1 MERDSLSIPLSRR
14 KGRVEET
21 KTLMDGLLRIIFLLS
36 QRGNQVAGIF
46 LTLVMG
52 LTVADVILRILGRPI
67 VGAFELVAFFGA
79 MVIGFS
85 IPFTSWVRGHI
96 FVDFLIMKFSMTA
109 RKGIHVFTRL
119 LGLGLFGLIGWNLW
133 KMGADLQRSGEVS
146 PTLHIPFYPVVYG
159 IGVVCLIQVLVMIA
173 DIVKVLKEQ
182 YE

>member
-1 MERDSLSIPLSRR
+1 M
-14 KGRVEET
+14 
-21 KTLMDGLLRIIFLLS
+21 
-36 QRGNQVAGIF
+36 AGVT

-52 LTVADVILRILGRPI
+52 ITVADVILRILGRPI

-96 FVDFLIMKFSMTA
+96 FVDFLIMKFSKGV

-119 LGLGLFGLIGWNLW
+119 LGGVLFGLIGWNLM

-146 PTLHIPFYPVVYG
+146 PTLHVPFYPVVYG
-159 IGVVCLIQVLVMIA
+159 IGVVCLIQVLVLVA